1 MQDIL
6 KLVNSKHLPPNFPR
20 DFDAHIY
27 FESSTREIA
36 QKLKLKL
43 EESFKDKQVFV
54 GFLIDAPIG
63 PHPKPMFECNFP
75 IELFQDVVLFLMNE
89 REGLDILVHPLSDDD
104 YKDHTAL
111 AMWLGQSVEL
121 KLDIF

>member
-1 MQDIL
+1 MQEIL

-27 FESSTREIA
+27 FDSSTRSQAVE
-36 QKLKLKL
+36 LKAKL
-43 EESFKDKQVFV
+43 EESFKNKEVFV

-75 IELFQDVVLFLMNE
+75 LRLFQDVVLFLMRE
-89 REGLDILVHPLSDDD
+89 RDGLDILVHPLSDDD
-104 YKDHTAL
+104 YKDHTDL
-111 AMWLGQSVEL
+111 SMWLGKSIDL
-121 KLDIF
+121 KLEIF